1 MPLNLPAGCWV
12 VITSFRSEAILRS
25 SLGRAYWRTPVV
37 QAALAIYV
45 LMAIV
50 VVWLFGGA
58 WRNINQLGALARRIT
73 RDGETK
79 VSFRRLS
86 RIPEM
91 DDVAS
96 EFDRMVDRLRKSAD
110 IIRQAAE
117 ENAHALKA
125 PVAVISQAI
134 EPIRRATSGKDETAA
149 RAVDI
154 IEKSVE
160 KLDTLVTLSCR
171 LDETTAAMINP
182 DREPVDLSALLNG
195 MRAGYEKL
203 WEERRL
209 TFPGAIAPGVTL
221 LASDELLEIAFEN
234 ILDNAVS
241 FSPDGGAI
249 SISLSRTPDAI
260 DIRFEDEGPGADPD
274 TLERMFE
281 RYISTRPDRDA
292 ADPSEEQH
300 FGIGLWIVRRNIQ
313 LLGGEVMAENRDTGG
328 LRMIVRFPADGAG

>member
-1 MPLNLPAGCWV
+1 
-12 VITSFRSEAILRS
+12 
-25 SLGRAYWRTPVV
+25 
-37 QAALAIYV
+37 
-45 LMAIV
+45 
-50 VVWLFGGA
+50 
-58 WRNINQLGALARRIT
+58 
-73 RDGETK
+73 
-79 VSFRRLS
+79 
-86 RIPEM
+86 
-91 DDVAS
+91 
-96 EFDRMVDRLRKSAD
+96 MVDRLRKSAD